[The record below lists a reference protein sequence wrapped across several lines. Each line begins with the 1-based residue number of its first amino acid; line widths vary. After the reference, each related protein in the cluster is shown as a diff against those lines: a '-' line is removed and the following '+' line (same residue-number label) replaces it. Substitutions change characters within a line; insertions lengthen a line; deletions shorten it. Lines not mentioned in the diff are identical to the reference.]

1 MPLEDFVSN
10 LGELTVVRL
19 YNNNIFARGR
29 RWKES
34 ALRGTWSVGD
44 KGTSSDRSGG
54 GNADSDG
61 FLRNPQFLFQVNGP
75 EEEVAI
81 QMLQWNGTE
90 SLTPSVPPD
99 RRRHRT
105 LLIGFSIVKVEQ
117 NRKYRLHKMW
127 PFCQKVVEVDHQRRR
142 ELYYRGFLPKGK
154 YLLVPTAYKPGSQ
167 GNFLIR
173 VISQADVKL
182 R

>member
-10 LGELTVVRL
+10 LGELTILRL

-29 RWKES
+29 RWKEC
-34 ALRGTWSVGD
+34 ALRGSWFVGD
-44 KGTSSDRSGG
+44 KGTASDRSGG
-54 GNADSDG
+54 GNGDSDS
-61 FLRNPQFLFQVNGP
+61 FLKNPQYLFQVDGP
-75 EEEVAI
+75 EEEIVI
-81 QMLQWNGTE
+81 QMLQWNGIE
-90 SLTPSVPPD
+90 SSTPTSATNHK
-99 RRRHRT
+99 RHRT

-127 PFCQKVVEVDHQRRR
+127 PFCQKTVEVDHQRRR
-142 ELYYRGFLPKGK
+142 ELYYRGFLPKGR